1 MIICQ
6 TRNELDIA
14 LDKLSTTSGKL
25 ALIPTMG
32 NLHQGHLSLIKIAKK
47 NASKTISTIFVNPL
61 QFAQNE
67 DFEKYPRTHD
77 EDIKKLNHEGCDI
90 LFIPRNNNEVFSSIE
105 NVKTINSGLLGSE
118 LCGKIR
124 PGHFDGVLTVV
135 NRLFEIIDPDVAVFG
150 AKDYQQEFLIRQMAK
165 SLYPNLELIKGP
177 IIRAENGIALSSR
190 NNYLSDTEL
199 EIASNLY
206 KCLLNSYES
215 YNENIDLKIIIDEA
229 IEYLKSKNLKPD
241 YFELRDDCLN
251 KIDFNRFNGKKV
263 FLASVTINKTR
274 LIDNIEF

>member
-14 LDKLSTTSGKL
+14 LEKLSKISGKL

-47 NASKTISTIFVNPL
+47 TASKTISTIFVNPL

-90 LFIPRNNNEVFSSIE
+90 LFIPRNNNEVFSSIK
-105 NVKTINSGLLGSE
+105 NVKTINAGLLGSE

-150 AKDYQQEFLIRQMAK
+150 AKDYQQEYLIRQMAK
-165 SLYPNLELIKGP
+165 SLYPKLELIKGP

-190 NNYLSDTEL
+190 NNYLSNTEL

-206 KCLLNSYES
+206 KCLRNSYKS
-215 YNENIDLKIIIDEA
+215 YNNNIDLKIIIDEA
-229 IEYLKSKNLKPD
+229 NEYLKSKDLNPD

-251 KIDFNRFNGKKV
+251 KIDFNGFNGKKV

>member
-14 LDKLSTTSGKL
+14 LHNLSTTSGKL

-67 DFEKYPRTHD
+67 DFDKYPRTHD

-90 LFIPRNNNEVFSSIE
+90 LFIPRDNKEVFSSIE
-105 NVKTINSGLLGSE
+105 NVKTINSGVLGSE

-135 NRLFEIIDPDVAVFG
+135 DRLFEIIDPDVAVFG
-150 AKDYQQEFLIRQMAK
+150 AKDYQQEYLIMQMAK

-190 NNYLSDTEL
+190 NNYLSDSDL

-206 KCLLNSYES
+206 KCLHNSNKS
-215 YNENIDLKIIIDEA
+215 YNKNIDLKIIIDEA
-229 IEYLKSKNLKPD
+229 NEYLKSKNLNPD
-241 YFELRDDCLN
+241 YFELRDNCLSM
-251 KIDFNRFNGKKV
+251 IDFNGFNG
-263 FLASVTINKTR
+263 
-274 LIDNIEF
+274 

>member
-1 MIICQ
+1 MIICR
-6 TRNELDIA
+6 TRSELVVV
-14 LDKLSTTSGKL
+14 LDKLSKIPGKL

-32 NLHQGHLSLIKIAKK
+32 NLHDGHLSLIKIAKK

-67 DFEKYPRTHD
+67 DFDKYPRTQD
-77 EDIKKLNHEGCDI
+77 DDIKKLNNEGCDI
-90 LFIPRNNNEVFSSIE
+90 LFIPRDNKEVFSSIE
-105 NVKTINSGLLGSE
+105 NVKKINSGLLGSE

-150 AKDYQQEFLIRQMAK
+150 AKDYQQEYLIRQMAK
-165 SLYPNLELIKGP
+165 SLYPKLELIKGP

-206 KCLLNSYES
+206 KCLHHSYKS
-215 YNENIDLKIIIDEA
+215 YNANIDLKIIIDEA
-229 IEYLKSKNLKPD
+229 NEYLKSKNLKPD

-251 KIDFNRFNGKKV
+251 EIDFNGFNGKKV

>member
-6 TRNELDIA
+6 TRNELDLA
-14 LDKLSTTSGKL
+14 LDKLSKISGKL

-77 EDIKKLNHEGCDI
+77 EDIKKLNLEGCDI
-90 LFIPRNNNEVFSSIE
+90 LFIPRDNKEVFSSTH
-105 NVKTINSGLLGSE
+105 NVKKINSGVLGSE

-135 NRLFEIIDPDVAVFG
+135 NRLFEIIDPDIAVFG
-150 AKDYQQEFLIRQMAK
+150 AKDYQQEYLIRQMAK
-165 SLYPNLELIKGP
+165 SLFPNLELIKGP
-177 IIRAENGIALSSR
+177 IIRAKNGIALSSR

-206 KCLLNSYES
+206 KCLHNSYES
-215 YNENIDLKIIIDEA
+215 YNENINLKIIIDEA
-229 IEYLKSKNLKPD
+229 IEYLKSKNLNPD

-251 KIDFNRFNGKKV
+251 KIDFNGFNGKKV
-263 FLASVTINKTR
+263 FLASVTINNTR
-274 LIDNIEF
+274 IIDNIEF

>member
-14 LDKLSTTSGKL
+14 LEKLSKISGKL

-47 NASKTISTIFVNPL
+47 TASKTISTIFVNPL

-105 NVKTINSGLLGSE
+105 NVKTINAGLLGSE

-150 AKDYQQEFLIRQMAK
+150 AKDYQQEYLIRQMAK
-165 SLYPNLELIKGP
+165 SLYPKLELIKGP

-190 NNYLSDTEL
+190 NNYLSNTEL

-206 KCLLNSYES
+206 KCLRNSYKS
-215 YNENIDLKIIIDEA
+215 YNKNIDLKIIIDEA
-229 IEYLKSKNLKPD
+229 NEYLKSKDLNPD
-241 YFELRDDCLN
+241 YFELRDDCIN
-251 KIDFNRFNGKKV
+251 KIDFNGFNGKKV

>member
-6 TRNELDIA
+6 TRNELDTA
-14 LDKLSTTSGKL
+14 LEKLSKKSGKL

-32 NLHQGHLSLIKIAKK
+32 NLHHGHLSLIKMAKK

-77 EDIKKLNHEGCDI
+77 EDIKKLKDEDCDI
-90 LFIPRNNNEVFSSIE
+90 LFIPNNNKEVFSSIE
-105 NVKTINSGLLGSE
+105 NVKTINSGALGSE

-150 AKDYQQEFLIRQMAK
+150 AKDYQQEYLIRQMAK
-165 SLYPNLELIKGP
+165 SLYPKLKLIKGP

-199 EIASNLY
+199 DIASNLY
-206 KCLLNSYES
+206 KCLHNSHKS
-215 YNENIDLKIIIDEA
+215 YNKNIDLKIIIDEA
-229 IEYLKSKNLKPD
+229 YEYLKSKNLKPD

-251 KIDFNRFNGKKV
+251 KIDFNGFNGKKV

>member
-6 TRNELDIA
+6 TRNDLDTA
-14 LDKLSTTSGKL
+14 LEKLSKKSGKL

-32 NLHQGHLSLIKIAKK
+32 NLHHGHLSLIKIAKK

-77 EDIKKLNHEGCDI
+77 EDIKKLKDEDCDI
-90 LFIPRNNNEVFSSIE
+90 LFIPNNNKEVFSSIE
-105 NVKTINSGLLGSE
+105 NVKTINSGALGSE

-150 AKDYQQEFLIRQMAK
+150 AKDYQQEYLIRQMAK
-165 SLYPNLELIKGP
+165 SLYPKLKLIKGP

-206 KCLLNSYES
+206 KCLHNSYKS
-215 YNENIDLKIIIDEA
+215 YNENIDLKVIINEA
-229 IEYLKSKNLKPD
+229 NEHLKSKNLKPD

-251 KIDFNRFNGKKV
+251 KIDFNGFNGKKV

>member
-6 TRNELDIA
+6 TRNELDLA
-14 LDKLSTTSGKL
+14 LDKLSKISGKL

-77 EDIKKLNHEGCDI
+77 EDIKKLNLEGCDI
-90 LFIPRNNNEVFSSIE
+90 LFIPRDNKEVFSSID
-105 NVKTINSGLLGSE
+105 NIKKINSGVLGSE

-165 SLYPNLELIKGP
+165 SLFPNLELIKGP
-177 IIRAENGIALSSR
+177 VIRAKNGIALSSR

-206 KCLLNSYES
+206 KCLYNSYES
-215 YNENIDLKIIIDEA
+215 YNKNINLKIIIDEA

-251 KIDFNRFNGKKV
+251 KIDFNGFNGKKV

>member
-6 TRNELDIA
+6 TRNDLDTA
-14 LDKLSTTSGKL
+14 LEKLSKKSGKL

-32 NLHQGHLSLIKIAKK
+32 NLHHGHLSLIKIAKK

-77 EDIKKLNHEGCDI
+77 EDIKKLKDEDCDI
-90 LFIPRNNNEVFSSIE
+90 LFIPNNNKEVFSSIE
-105 NVKTINSGLLGSE
+105 NVKTINSGALGSE

-150 AKDYQQEFLIRQMAK
+150 AKDYQQEYLIRQMAK
-165 SLYPNLELIKGP
+165 SLYPKLELIKGP

-190 NNYLSDTEL
+190 NNYLSNTEL

-206 KCLLNSYES
+206 KCLRNSYKS
-215 YNENIDLKIIIDEA
+215 YNNNIDLKIIIDEDY
-229 IEYLKSKNLKPD
+229 EYLKSKNLKTD

-251 KIDFNRFNGKKV
+251 KIDFNGFNGKKV

-274 LIDNIEF
+274 LID

>member
-14 LDKLSTTSGKL
+14 LDKLSKTSGKL

-47 NASKTISTIFVNPL
+47 NATKTISTIFVNPL

-77 EDIKKLNHEGCDI
+77 EDIKKLNLEGCDI
-90 LFIPRNNNEVFSSIE
+90 LFIPRDNKEVFSSTH
-105 NVKTINSGLLGSE
+105 NVKKINSGVLGSE

-135 NRLFEIIDPDVAVFG
+135 NRLFEIIDPDIAVFG
-150 AKDYQQEFLIRQMAK
+150 AKDYQQEYLIRQMAK

-190 NNYLSDTEL
+190 NNYLSDAEL

-206 KCLLNSYES
+206 KCLHNSYKS
-215 YNENIDLKIIIDEA
+215 YNENIDLKVIIDEA
-229 IEYLKSKNLKPD
+229 VEYLKSKNLKPD

-251 KIDFNRFNGKKV
+251 KIDFNGFNGKKV

>member
-14 LDKLSTTSGKL
+14 LEKLSKISGKL

-47 NASKTISTIFVNPL
+47 TASKTISTIFVNPL

-105 NVKTINSGLLGSE
+105 NVKTINAGLLGSE

-150 AKDYQQEFLIRQMAK
+150 AKDYQQEYLIRQMAK
-165 SLYPNLELIKGP
+165 SLYPKIELIKGP

-190 NNYLSDTEL
+190 NNYLSNTEL

-206 KCLLNSYES
+206 KCLRNSYKS
-215 YNENIDLKIIIDEA
+215 YNNNIDLKIIIDEA
-229 IEYLKSKNLKPD
+229 NEYLKSKDLNPD

-251 KIDFNRFNGKKV
+251 KIDFNGFNGKKV

>member
-1 MIICQ
+1 MIICR
-6 TRNELDIA
+6 TRNELDLA
-14 LDKLSTTSGKL
+14 LDTLSKKPGRL

-32 NLHQGHLSLIKIAKK
+32 NLHHGHLSLIKIAKK

-67 DFEKYPRTHD
+67 DFDKYPRTHD

-90 LFIPRNNNEVFSSIE
+90 LFIPRDNKEVFSSIE
-105 NVKTINSGLLGSE
+105 NVQTINSGVLGSE

-150 AKDYQQEFLIRQMAK
+150 AKDYQQEYLIRQMAK
-165 SLYPNLELIKGP
+165 SLYPKLELIKGP
-177 IIRAENGIALSSR
+177 IIRARNGIALSSR
-190 NNYLSDTEL
+190 NNYLSDKEL

-206 KCLLNSYES
+206 KCLHNSYKY
-215 YNENIDLKIIIDEA
+215 YNMNIDLKIIIKEA
-229 IEYLKSKNLKPD
+229 NEYLISKHLNPD
-241 YFELRDDCLN
+241 YFELRDNCLN
-251 KIDFNRFNGKKV
+251 KIDFNGFDGKKV

>member
-14 LDKLSTTSGKL
+14 LEKLSKISGKL

-47 NASKTISTIFVNPL
+47 TASKTISTIFVNPL

-105 NVKTINSGLLGSE
+105 NVKTINAGLLGSE

-150 AKDYQQEFLIRQMAK
+150 AKDYQQEYLIRQMAK
-165 SLYPNLELIKGP
+165 SLYPKLELIKGP

-190 NNYLSDTEL
+190 NNYLSNTEL

-206 KCLLNSYES
+206 KCLRNSYKS
-215 YNENIDLKIIIDEA
+215 YNNNIDLKIIIDEA
-229 IEYLKSKNLKPD
+229 NEYLKSKDLNPD

-251 KIDFNRFNGKKV
+251 KIDFNGFNGKKV

>member
-1 MIICQ
+1 
-6 TRNELDIA
+6 
-14 LDKLSTTSGKL
+14 
-25 ALIPTMG
+25 
-32 NLHQGHLSLIKIAKK
+32 
-47 NASKTISTIFVNPL
+47 
-61 QFAQNE
+61 
-67 DFEKYPRTHD
+67 
-77 EDIKKLNHEGCDI
+77 
-90 LFIPRNNNEVFSSIE
+90 
-105 NVKTINSGLLGSE
+105 
-118 LCGKIR
+118 
-124 PGHFDGVLTVV
+124 
-135 NRLFEIIDPDVAVFG
+135 
-150 AKDYQQEFLIRQMAK
+150 MAK
-165 SLYPNLELIKGP
+165 SFYPNLELIKGP

>member
-1 MIICQ
+1 MIICW
-6 TRNELDIA
+6 TRNELVVA
-14 LDKLSTTSGKL
+14 LDKLSKIPGKL

-32 NLHQGHLSLIKIAKK
+32 NLHDGHLSLIKIAKK

-77 EDIKKLNHEGCDI
+77 EDIKKLNLEGCDI
-90 LFIPRNNNEVFSSIE
+90 LFIPRDNKEVFSSTH
-105 NVKTINSGLLGSE
+105 NVKKINSGVLGSE

-135 NRLFEIIDPDVAVFG
+135 NRLFEIIDPDIAVFG
-150 AKDYQQEFLIRQMAK
+150 AKDYQQEYLIRQMAK
-165 SLYPNLELIKGP
+165 SLFPNLELIKGP
-177 IIRAENGIALSSR
+177 IIRAKNGIALSSR

-206 KCLLNSYES
+206 KCLHNSYES
-215 YNENIDLKIIIDEA
+215 YNENINLKIIIYEA
-229 IEYLKSKNLKPD
+229 IEYLKSKNLNPD

-251 KIDFNRFNGKKV
+251 KIDFNGFNGKKV

>member
-6 TRNELDIA
+6 TRNELDLA
-14 LDKLSTTSGKL
+14 LDKLSKISGKL

-77 EDIKKLNHEGCDI
+77 EDIKKLNLEGCDI
-90 LFIPRNNNEVFSSIE
+90 LFIPRDNKEVFSSID
-105 NVKTINSGLLGSE
+105 NVKKINSGVLGSE

-165 SLYPNLELIKGP
+165 SLFPNLELIKGP
-177 IIRAENGIALSSR
+177 VIRAKNGIALSSR

-206 KCLLNSYES
+206 KCLYNSYES
-215 YNENIDLKIIIDEA
+215 YNKNINLKIIIDEA

-251 KIDFNRFNGKKV
+251 KIDFNGFNGKKV
-263 FLASVTINKTR
+263 FLASVIINKTR